1 MLPRKEME
9 TDKDIYFV
17 NENIYQRFPVSSQAF
32 ATISYKD
39 TGETGYFGFMKKM
52 NINRSRNLNNC
63 ERGYSQV
70 DYALDMGANSLNLI
84 LGTYGFPNSQF
95 LKWNP
100 LFIQG
105 DVLNKPV
112 DLPIENLTELIKNAA
127 ELYGADLTGIADLDT
142 RWIYSK
148 DMVKP
153 FKITD
158 KGLAEEVEDEFHIP
172 KTFNRAI
179 VMAFVM
185 EPELQESSPEVS
197 ASTAS
202 SLGYSR
208 MGITAVSLAE
218 YIRALGYN
226 AIPCMNDTALSIPL
240 AIDAGLGQLGR
251 HGLLITAEYGS
262 NVRLCKVL
270 TDMPVIP
277 DKPIDFGITDF
288 CENCLLCAK
297 SCPSGAI
304 STGKRTVK
312 SDYNTSNS
320 GVLKWY
326 IHGESCLRFWQENG
340 SSCANCIV
348 VCPFTYG
355 FEFMHCIE
363 CENCES
369 HIEGCALMNNTDARV
384 KYGYLEFSNTKR
396 RTKITGV
403 RRWGL

>member
-1 MLPRKEME
+1 MLPRNEVQTNE
-9 TDKDIYFV
+9 DNYFI
-17 NENIYQRFPVSSQAF
+17 NEELYHRFPVTRQAF
-32 ATISYKD
+32 ATISYQD
-39 TGETGYFGFMKKM
+39 TGELSYMGFIQKMSMNMVNKMK
-52 NINRSRNLNNC
+52 NC
-63 ERGYSQV
+63 EPGYTQI
-70 DYALDMGANSLNLI
+70 DNALDMAANSLNLI

-100 LFIQG
+100 LYIPDTF
-105 DVLNKPV
+105 LNSKVNLSP
-112 DLPIENLTELIKNAA
+112 ENLTVLVKNAA
-127 ELYGADLTGIADLDT
+127 ELYGADLTGIADLNT
-142 RWIYSK
+142 RWVYSQ

-153 FKITD
+153 FVITED
-158 KGLAEEVEDEFHIP
+158 GRAEETEREFHIP
-172 KTFNRAI
+172 KNINRAI

-185 EPELQESSPEVS
+185 DSDLQNNSPEVS
-197 ASTAS
+197 ASTAA

-218 YIRALGYN
+218 YIRALGYQ

-251 HGLLITAEYGS
+251 HGLLITPEYGS
-262 NVRLCKVL
+262 NVRLCKIL
-270 TDMPVIP
+270 TDMPLIP

-304 STGKRTVK
+304 STGERTIK

-340 SSCANCIV
+340 ASCANCIKA
-348 VCPFTYG
+348 CPFTNG
-355 FEFMHCIE
+355 FEFIHCIE
-363 CENCES
+363 CEKCES
-369 HIEGCALMNNTDARV
+369 WKGSCVLQSNTETRV
-384 KYGYLEFSNTKR
+384 KYGYLEFPEIRSRAKILRVSR
-396 RTKITGV
+396 R
-403 RRWGL
+403 GL